1 MNREVLDRWCERGI
15 LALAL
20 AIILFGPVA
29 LGGVRASEFL
39 VVQGLTVGVVLLWV
53 ARLWLNRR
61 AQLLWP
67 PVCWALFA
75 FVGYAVWR
83 CLNCDIEYV
92 GRQELIRTLV
102 YAFLFFAMLNN
113 LHRQESTQII
123 GFSLIFL
130 AMAISCYAVFQFLTV
145 SKWVLFFP
153 AAYRG
158 RGSGTYINPNHLA
171 GFLEMLLP
179 LALAYA
185 LAGRGKPVTK
195 IFLAYAAL
203 VIVAG
208 IAVTLS
214 RGGWVACGLSL
225 VLLFSVLTM
234 YRSSRLPSVLLLVI
248 LLGGGLY
255 LAPKSFQLKHR
266 FNRAVGPTQEVLDI
280 RYNLWEAAVRM
291 WRDNVWVGVGPGH
304 YDHRFRTY
312 RSEAAQFDPDFAH
325 NDYLNTL
332 ADWGVIG
339 AMLAAAMLV
348 ALVVGVIKCWRYVR
362 RAEVEFKSNLSNK
375 FAFVVGSSF
384 GLVALLAHSFVDF
397 NLHIPANAILATG
410 LAALLSAHLRFATEA
425 YWVTLQM
432 WAKALVSII
441 MLAGA
446 TYLGMQIERLGKE
459 CYWLNHA
466 EAFPEHSVERM
477 ESLKNA
483 YAAEPTNFETC
494 KQIGELIRMQSFQ
507 GGDRYAEL
515 ANEAMMW
522 YGRATNA
529 NPHDALT
536 YIQYGMC
543 LDHVGRHGEALPYF
557 KKADVLDPNGFFTAA
572 HMGWHYFQV
581 ENYAAAKPWFERSR
595 RLLGSNDNNTTA
607 TYLPIVNERLSSS
620 PLERIGTPSQLPP
633 DWQDWANQPVP
644 P

>member
-1 MNREVLDRWCERGI
+1 MNREILDRWCERGI
-15 LALAL
+15 LTLVL
-20 AIILFGPVA
+20 AILVFGPVA
-29 LGGVRASEFL
+29 LGAVRASEFL
-39 VVQGLTVGVVLLWV
+39 IVQGLTVGVVLLWV

-67 PVCWALFA
+67 PVCWALLA
-75 FVGYAVWR
+75 FVGYAIWR

-92 GRQELIRTLV
+92 GRQELIRALV
-102 YAFLFFAMLNN
+102 YALLFFAILNN

-130 AMAISCYAVFQFLTV
+130 AVAISCYAIYQFLTV
-145 SKWVLFFP
+145 SNWVLFFP
-153 AAYRG
+153 AEYRG

-203 VIVAG
+203 VMVVG

-234 YRSSRLPSVLLLVI
+234 YRSSRLPAVLLLAV
-248 LLGGGLY
+248 LLGGGIY

-266 FNRAVGPTQEVLDI
+266 LGRTVGTKQEVLDV
-280 RYNLWEAAVRM
+280 RYILWQTAVAM

-304 YDHRFRTY
+304 YDHRFRAY
-312 RSEAAQFDPDFAH
+312 RSEAAQLDPDLVH

-339 AMLAAAMLV
+339 SGLVAAMLAALFA
-348 ALVVGVIKCWRYVR
+348 GVLKCWRYVR

-410 LAALLSAHLRFATEA
+410 LAALLTAHLRFATEA
-425 YWVTLQM
+425 YWVTLQPWM
-432 WAKALVSII
+432 KPLVSIVL
-441 MLAGA
+441 LAGA
-446 TYLGMQIERLGKE
+446 TYLGFQIEQIGKE
-459 CYWLNHA
+459 CHWLNRA
-466 EAFPEHSVERM
+466 EAFPEYSNERM
-477 ESLKNA
+477 EALKNA
-483 YAAEPTNFETC
+483 HAAEPANFETSY
-494 KQIGELIRMQSFQ
+494 QIGELIRMQSFE
-507 GGDRYAEL
+507 GGEKYAEL
-515 ANEAMMW
+515 ANEAMLW

-529 NPHDALT
+529 NPHDAFYYLR
-536 YIQYGMC
+536 YGMC
-543 LDHVGRHGEALPYF
+543 LDYIGRHDEAWPYF
-557 KKADVLDPNGFFTAA
+557 AQADVLDPNGFFTAA

-581 ENYAAAKPWFERSR
+581 ENYAAAKPWFERSL
-595 RLLGSNDNNTTA
+595 RLMWNGNDTA
-607 TYLPIVNERLSSS
+607 ITYLPIVKERLATS
-620 PLERIGTPSQLPP
+620 LLDRIGLPAQP
-633 DWQDWANQPVP
+633 PPGGQDWTNQPVP